1 MREPG
6 DPWVPHPTPPTLLH
20 PQALLEMG
28 STKERLEA
36 VKGLLENTVKHMA
49 AQAALA
55 SAFKGAGAAADDV
68 APPPGGPD

>member
-1 MREPG
+1 
-6 DPWVPHPTPPTLLH
+6 
-20 PQALLEMG
+20 MG